1 MSALPKKILLAT
13 DGSEEADLAAK
24 AAADLAGE
32 PGSELH
38 VVTVGPEY
46 PLYMLPDNTGR
57 FQEVFEEGKR
67 QTREVLDEQVR
78 KIEAWGAGVEKAHQR
93 SGRPDREI
101 LALADELGADMV
113 VVGSRGLG
121 GLRRALMGSVS
132 TSVVRHAHC
141 PVLVIREKETGHVGQ
156 S

>member
-38 VVTVGPEY
+38 VVAVGPEY

-78 KIEAWGAGVEKAHQR
+78 KIEASGARVEKAHQR

-141 PVLVIREKETGHVGQ
+141 PVLVIREKEHVDQ

>member
-1 MSALPKKILLAT
+1 MSDLPKKILLAT

-24 AAADLAGE
+24 TAADLAAE

-38 VVTVGPEY
+38 VVTVGPGY
-46 PLYMLPDNTGR
+46 PLYLLPDSTGR
-57 FQEVFEEGKR
+57 FPEIFEEEKR
-67 QTREVLDEQVR
+67 ETRKVLDAQVR
-78 KIEAWGAGVEKAHQR
+78 KIEALGGRVEKAHQR
-93 SGRPDREI
+93 SGKPDREI
-101 LALADELGADMV
+101 LDLAEELDADMV

-141 PVLVIREKETGHVGQ
+141 PVLVVREKEDGHVDQ

>member
-13 DGSEEADLAAK
+13 DGSEEASLAAK
-24 AAADLAGE
+24 TAVTLAAE

-46 PLYMLPDNTGR
+46 PLYMLPDSAGR
-57 FQEVFEEGKR
+57 FPEVFEREKR
-67 QTREVLDEQVR
+67 ETREVLDAQVR
-78 KIEAWGAGVEKAHQR
+78 KVEALGASVEKAHQR

-101 LALADELGADMV
+101 LALADDLDADMI

-132 TSVVRHAHC
+132 TAVVRHAHC
-141 PVLVIREKETGHVGQ
+141 PVLVVREKDDGRVDQ

>member
-1 MSALPKKILLAT
+1 MSALPRKILLAT

-24 AAADLAGE
+24 TAVALAAE

-46 PLYMLPDNTGR
+46 PMYMLPDNAGH
-57 FQEVFEEGKR
+57 FPEIFEKEKR
-67 QTREVLDEQVR
+67 ETREVLDAQVS
-78 KIEAWGAGVEKAHQR
+78 KVEALGASVEKAHQR

-101 LALADELGADMV
+101 LALADDLDADMI

-121 GLRRALMGSVS
+121 GLRRTLMGSVS
-132 TSVVRHAHC
+132 DAVVRHAHC
-141 PVLVIREKETGHVGQ
+141 PVLVVRRKDNGR
-156 S
+156 